1 MVAFL
6 LQGIWNMLH
15 VYVSIYIYSKIGIG
29 VKVHKYL
36 KPPPSLEDCTCDM
49 CQPVSTC
56 AVGHP
61 SGHRYKSVNEKYTSS
76 SRWMTNPPL
85 LTNKILHQLVWLH
98 H

>member
-76 SRWMTNPPL
+76 SRWMTNP
-85 LTNKILHQLVWLH
+85 HC
-98 H
+98 